1 MFNIKRVSDRIMLLK
16 IIVGQTKY
24 ITMIA
29 TTGGTFVC
37 TPTLLNGGT
46 TLTFAQ
52 DGDACTLLYTDAT
65 NVGVWL
71 VIMELF

>member
-1 MFNIKRVSDRIMLLK
+1 
-16 IIVGQTKY
+16 
-24 ITMIA
+24 MIA

-37 TPTLLNGGT
+37 TPTTLNGGT

-65 NVGVWL
+65 NGWSVVGNNGV
-71 VIMELF
+71 VIA